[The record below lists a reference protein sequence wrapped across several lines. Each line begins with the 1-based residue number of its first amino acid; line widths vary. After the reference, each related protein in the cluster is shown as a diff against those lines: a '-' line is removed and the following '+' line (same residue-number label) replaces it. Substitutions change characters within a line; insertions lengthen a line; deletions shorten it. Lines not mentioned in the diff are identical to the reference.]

1 MLTWINEFVNE
12 CTHIHARTPPPRAFH
27 ATRAKHPPWTCTRHR
42 GLLDTALGCSPVCP
56 SSKSWDAG
64 FCLEFCCILPA
75 LPLQEWKPFTQISY
89 AMKWYYQFWAYFS
102 QVNLI
107 NILILKYYIR
117 TRQSRYKIIVKV
129 VLTSKKIKVSFSSV
143 SQFLHYSLVYFVH
156 GWESSR
162 SPKPSSL
169 SKAINW
175 SGLLSLGGENKQRHR
190 M

>member
-1 MLTWINEFVNE
+1 MYSHSY
-12 CTHIHARTPPPRAFH
+12 THTPPPRAFH

-64 FCLEFCCILPA
+64 FCLEFCCIPPA
-75 LPLQEWKPFTQISY
+75 LPLQEWKPFTHISY
-89 AMKWYYQFWAYFS
+89 AMRWYYQFWAYFS

-129 VLTSKKIKVSFSSV
+129 VLTSKKNKGFLFLCASV
-143 SQFLHYSLVYFVH
+143 SSLFFSLFCAWMRILQVTKTLLPLQSH
-156 GWESSR
+156 QLIWSPLSGWW
-162 SPKPSSL
+162 K
-169 SKAINW
+169 
-175 SGLLSLGGENKQRHR
+175 
-190 M
+190 